1 MIYVII
7 YVILGILSYFGFK
20 KLIKGNQFEYIFY
33 SVFWPAVWMAIGV
46 GALKDS
52 ITDKEKK

>member
-7 YVILGILSYFGFK
+7 YVILGILSYSGFK

-52 ITDKEKK
+52 ITGKE